1 MMRIYF
7 IGIFILL
14 TAIVANFI
22 AYKLNIMTWYG
33 FIEFLTASGEKEIV
47 IRIIDY
53 VWLFLAYPIILGFGY
68 WIGDK
73 MYQFLFS

>member
-68 WIGDK
+68 WIGNK

>member
-1 MMRIYF
+1 MRIYF

>member
-1 MMRIYF
+1 
-7 IGIFILL
+7 
-14 TAIVANFI
+14 
-22 AYKLNIMTWYG
+22 MTWYG

>member
-1 MMRIYF
+1 MRIYF

-68 WIGDK
+68 WIGNK